1 MKPAWDELGDEF
13 INSKTVIIGDVDC
26 TTDENRPLCERYGVT
41 GYPTIK
47 YFTGETAEDGDVYEG
62 QRDFDA
68 LLAFADDNLGPS
80 CSAATLEV
88 CDEEQKAILNKY
100 LAMTAAERKAIVDD
114 VDKSI
119 ADLEENFKAG
129 VAELQATFAKLQ
141 REKDDRVKSVNSIDL
156 QLLRNIR

>member
-1 MKPAWDELGDEF
+1 
-13 INSKTVIIGDVDC
+13 
-26 TTDENRPLCERYGVT
+26 
-41 GYPTIK
+41 
-47 YFTGETAEDGDVYEG
+47 
-62 QRDFDA
+62 
-68 LLAFADDNLGPS
+68 
-80 CSAATLEV
+80 
-88 CDEEQKAILNKY
+88 
-100 LAMTAAERKAIVDD
+100 MTAAERKAIVDD